1 MALPTLTW
9 RAFTPVTLS
18 ANTTVAILDAI
29 YTNGT
34 ATVNYADGTA
44 RPSPGT
50 VGSTSWTW
58 QRESPAG
65 VTVSAYGS
73 PPQPTAPDT
82 MIPTT
87 YIVAGASALPGTGP
101 TMISPDTNA
110 INRLMLGMVKNPGL
124 YTTWSAA
131 NPFTT
136 GNFSGYGTV
145 SPATTAITYVTLY
158 MWECQEAW
166 IAVLANA
173 GGTQTYVMGGGA
185 FVNALSTAA
194 LNAESDGRCYSIT
207 TTGATQFVGN
217 TWISNINASVGPW
230 RGTTAAN
237 GSRWYQFQPGTGS
250 LRTIIRMTAGAAA
263 ALSSTSTTPNG
274 EFPYIPMFDMLDV
287 ASNQYMGELRQIGV
301 TRAARTGQR
310 WSNGGSIVAYILS
323 AQTGTDREAAAL
335 LY

>member
-29 YTNGT
+29 YTNGLAVT
-34 ATVNYADGTA
+34 YADGSA
-44 RPSPGT
+44 RAAPGT

-58 QRESPAG
+58 ARESPAG
-65 VTVSAYGS
+65 VTVSAYGT
-73 PPQPTAPDT
+73 PPQPTGPDA

-87 YIVAGASALPGTGP
+87 YIVAGASALPGSGP
-101 TMISPDTNA
+101 TMISPDVNA
-110 INRLMLGMVKNPGL
+110 INRLMLGMVKNPGA
-124 YTTWSAA
+124 YTNWNAA
-131 NPFTT
+131 NPFTS
-136 GNFSGYGTV
+136 GSFSGYATL
-145 SPATTAITYVTLY
+145 SPATTTITYVTLY

-166 IAVLANA
+166 VAVLANA

-217 TWISNINASVGPW
+217 TWISSISGVVGPF

-237 GSRWYQFQPGTGS
+237 GSRWYQFAPGTGT
-250 LRTIIRMTAGAAA
+250 LRTIIRMTSGAAGALVSA
-263 ALSSTSTTPNG
+263 SVSPGG
-274 EFPYIPMFDMLDV
+274 EFPYIPMFDMID
-287 ASNQYMGELRQIGV
+287 ATSQNYMGELRQIGA
-301 TRAARTGQR
+301 TRSARTGQR
-310 WSNGGSIVAYILS
+310 WSNGGTIVAYILS